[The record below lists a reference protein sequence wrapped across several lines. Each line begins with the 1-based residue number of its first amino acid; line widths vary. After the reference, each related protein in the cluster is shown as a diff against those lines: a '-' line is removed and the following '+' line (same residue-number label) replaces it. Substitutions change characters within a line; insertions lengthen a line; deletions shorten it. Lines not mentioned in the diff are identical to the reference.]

1 MGERLPSTP
10 EALGLILST
19 VCRGTCLYSQ
29 HLEVGGKVFIQ
40 DSPWLYN
47 KFKVILDYM
56 RPCLKNK

>member
-1 MGERLPSTP
+1 MGERLPSKP

-19 VCRGTCLYSQ
+19 VCRDMCLYSH
-29 HLEVGGKVFIQ
+29 HLEDGGKAFIQ
-40 DSPWLYN
+40 GSPWLCN